1 MQSSVMNLEKAR
13 LKEATHSDRLSFAG
27 DSGA

>member
-1 MQSSVMNLEKAR
+1 MNLEKAR
-13 LKEATHSDRLSFAG
+13 LKEATHSDRFSFAG